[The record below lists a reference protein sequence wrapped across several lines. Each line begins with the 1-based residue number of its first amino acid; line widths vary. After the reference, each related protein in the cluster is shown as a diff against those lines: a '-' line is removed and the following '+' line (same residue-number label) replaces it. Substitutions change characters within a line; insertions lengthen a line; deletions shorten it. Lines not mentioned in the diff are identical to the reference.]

1 MVKLILVNVRNG
13 MESITRNSIISRFKN
28 YEHGRFSENHITYNV
43 PGPGKALT
51 RTNLSPPPVSSNNRG
66 TYNTWRTHWLSYFLG
81 LAYWVRLRKL
91 VNILWVGVKI
101 CLLCKITLWPLGGC
115 LKLMLQF
122 SVEKVEG
129 SLEFLETFHYEQ

>member
-51 RTNLSPPPVSSNNRG
+51 RTNVSHHQG
-66 TYNTWRTHWLSYFLG
+66 AVITGG
-81 LAYWVRLRKL
+81 L
-91 VNILWVGVKI
+91 
-101 CLLCKITLWPLGGC
+101 TTLGGHIG
-115 LKLMLQF
+115 L
-122 SVEKVEG
+122 VT
-129 SLEFLETFHYEQ
+129 SLG